1 MLRIKEL
8 RKAKKMTAKEL
19 ADFINVAES
28 TMSLYENGKRE
39 PDFKTLLAIAERLE
53 VSVDELFGKSNVSSL
68 SVSEEPIP
76 TQTEQESTLLKA
88 FRETTEEGR
97 MRIIQAVLN
106 ICDEIERKEIK
117 TKSQNAA
124 G

>member
-1 MLRIKEL
+1 MLRIREL

-19 ADFINVAES
+19 ADYINVAES

-39 PDFKTLLAIAERLE
+39 PDFKTLLAIAEHLE
-53 VSVDELFGKSNVSSL
+53 VSVDELFGKASIPL
-68 SVSEEPIP
+68 SISEEPLP
-76 TQTEQESTLLKA
+76 TQTEQENTLLKA
-88 FRETTEEGR
+88 FRGTTEEGR

-106 ICDEIERKEIK
+106 ICDEMEREEIK
-117 TKSQNAA
+117 AKSQSTA